1 MEYVILSFISK
12 KGGVS
17 KTTSAIHV
25 ASYLARR
32 GPTLLIDGDDT
43 RSATLWASG
52 GHLPFTVLGE
62 SEASQRSS
70 DFEHVVIDTEGGLG
84 DSDIAELAQQS
95 DMVIL
100 PTPPSTLGLS
110 AVLETADVLRRS
122 GKANSFR
129 VMLTIVP
136 PHPSTKAEAAR
147 DYLTGL
153 SIPMLES
160 QIRRSEAFEEAS
172 AQGVTVGALKNVRA
186 RIAGMDYE
194 SAVREM
200 MAFAEG
206 AK

>member
-1 MEYVILSFISK
+1 MILSFISK

-25 ASYLARR
+25 ASYLAKR

-43 RSATLWASG
+43 RSATLWASAG
-52 GHLPFTVLGE
+52 RLPFKVLGE
-62 SEASQRSS
+62 AEAGKQSS
-70 DFEHVVIDTEGGLG
+70 DFENVVIDTEGGLG
-84 DSDIAELAQQS
+84 DSDIADLARQS
-95 DMVIL
+95 DLVIL
-100 PTPPSTLGLS
+100 PTPPSTLSLS
-110 AVLETADVLRRS
+110 AVLETADILKKI
-122 GKANSFR
+122 GKAKSFR

-136 PHPSTKAEAAR
+136 PHPSTKADAAR

-153 SIPMLES
+153 GIPLLES

-172 AQGVTVGALKNVRA
+172 AQGTTVGALKNVRA

-200 MAFAEG
+200 MAFA
-206 AK
+206 AVKT

>member
-1 MEYVILSFISK
+1 MILSFISK

-17 KTTSAIHV
+17 KTTSAVHV

-52 GHLPFTVLGE
+52 GHLPFTVLSE
-62 SEASQRSS
+62 SDAGKRSG

-84 DSDIAELAQQS
+84 DSDIVSLARQS
-95 DMVIL
+95 DLVVL
-100 PTPPSTLGLS
+100 PTPPSTLSLS
-110 AVLETADVLRRS
+110 AVLETADVLRSS
-122 GKANSFR
+122 GKAAFR

-147 DYLTGL
+147 EYLTGL
-153 SIPMLES
+153 GIPMLES

-172 AQGVTVGALKNVRA
+172 AQGVTVSALKNVRA

-200 MAFAEG
+200 MAFAQV
-206 AK
+206 AQ